1 MVLANFTNP
10 GGLQQNGNNT
20 WVESPQ
26 SGPSVV
32 GIAGTG
38 SFGKLT
44 GGALESSNVDLGAEM
59 VNMIVY
65 QRNYQSNSQTI
76 KTQSELLQTL
86 VNLR

>member
-1 MVLANFTNP
+1 MALANFASL
-10 GGLQQNGNNT
+10 GGLQQNGGNT
-20 WVESPQ
+20 WIETPQ
-26 SGPSVV
+26 SGSPVV
-32 GIAGTG
+32 GAPG
-38 SFGKLT
+38 SGSLGSLT
-44 GGALESSNVDLGAEM
+44 GYALENSNVDLGGEM